1 MNRNYVV
8 CECTGTTAGQI
19 EQAVQQG
26 DRTFE
31 EVKER
36 LGVGKQFI
44 KCKDLV
50 SLLIESYT
58 EDIEE

>member
-8 CECTGTTAGQI
+8 CECTGITAGQI

-36 LGVGKQFI
+36 LGVGKPSHF
-44 KCKDLV
+44 LV
-50 SLLIESYT
+50 PMAGATVSG
-58 EDIEE
+58 